1 MKTLLEFL
9 TVLAI
14 LGFLALLIATMLHLF
29 LVPALPQSWWKY
41 SPSFFQTWGISLF
54 MLFITD
60 IREIANTFFKRIDNK
75 F

>member
-9 TVLAI
+9 TVLGI
-14 LGFLALLIATMLHLF
+14 LGFLALLIALMIHLF
-29 LVPALPQSWWKY
+29 LVPALPPSLWEFA
-41 SPSFFQTWGISLF
+41 PSFFQTWGIALF
-54 MLFITD
+54 ILFITD